1 MYKKNERKKNREE
14 DLRNQRNYF
23 SIFLS
28 LILNNMTSNCIV
40 NPRKQQQK
48 KRENKNRTSTGL
60 PNFFIALLYIKI
72 GQIYSFSS
80 WSSIDRIFIHGDCS
94 GPTQPEDHKEV
105 RPVVLLRRPAGR
117 HGPAKDDK
125 EELAFPIGLGLGIG
139 ESIPISHWLNCHAGK
154 AVLDSDPSKVT
165 WLLPSKL
172 H

>member
-1 MYKKNERKKNREE
+1 
-14 DLRNQRNYF
+14 
-23 SIFLS
+23 
-28 LILNNMTSNCIV
+28 MTSNYIV

-48 KRENKNRTSTGL
+48 KEK
-60 PNFFIALLYIKI
+60 IKI
-72 GQIYSFSS
+72 EHQLDCRISLLHCCKSKQGRFPRFSS

>member
-1 MYKKNERKKNREE
+1 MYKKNERKKKSRRRLEKSE
-14 DLRNQRNYF
+14 KLFLYF
-23 SIFLS
+23 SQSYF
-28 LILNNMTSNCIV
+28 
-40 NPRKQQQK
+40 KQYDVKLYCKSAETTAK